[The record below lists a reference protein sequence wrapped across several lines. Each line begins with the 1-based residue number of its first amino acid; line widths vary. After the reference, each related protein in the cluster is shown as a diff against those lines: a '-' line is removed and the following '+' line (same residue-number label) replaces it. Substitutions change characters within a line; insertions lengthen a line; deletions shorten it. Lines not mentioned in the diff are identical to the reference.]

1 MLFINVL
8 KLWREKEI
16 NHLKKGLSVGKVIVL
31 QVINVDNVK
40 GFIDLSNKNIK
51 PEEVDKC
58 NLRYAKSKQV
68 ENIVK
73 LLALRTYK
81 SMEAIYKKVI
91 WPLYKTHN
99 HALDALKEIIVN
111 GNLSILNRLNVNDEI
126 KNELMNI
133 LKKRWKYIPI
143 KIRADFKLTCFN
155 FDGIEAIKEALLKGE
170 KKSTENIQIKLSI
183 IKAPLY
189 RCILTT
195 TNAEKE
201 KGFEI
206 MNQVLEEIKRSIEA
220 RNGNYLLK
228 VNPSFFGEDEESL
241 SEEAEENED
250 ENENNLG
257 IKADFLKFVDEE
269 F

>member
-1 MLFINVL
+1 MKVRIRQIND
-8 KLWREKEI
+8 
-16 NHLKKGLSVGKVIVL
+16 LKKAFPVGKVLVL
-31 QVINVDNVK
+31 QVVGVDNVR
-40 GFIDLSNKNIK
+40 GYIDLSNEFDN

-170 KKSTENIQIKLSI
+170 KKKHRKYS
-183 IKAPLY
+183 
-189 RCILTT
+189 
-195 TNAEKE
+195 
-201 KGFEI
+201 
-206 MNQVLEEIKRSIEA
+206 
-220 RNGNYLLK
+220 
-228 VNPSFFGEDEESL
+228 D
-241 SEEAEENED
+241 
-250 ENENNLG
+250 
-257 IKADFLKFVDEE
+257 
-269 F
+269 

>member
-1 MLFINVL
+1 MLVL
-8 KLWREKEI
+8 RILGI
-16 NHLKKGLSVGKVIVL
+16 
-31 QVINVDNVK
+31 DNVK
-40 GFIDLSNKNIK
+40 GYIDLYNKNIK

-68 ENIVK
+68 ESIVK

-91 WPLYKTHN
+91 WPLYKTYN
-99 HALDALKEIIVN
+99 HALDALKEVIEK

-195 TNAEKE
+195 MNVE

-206 MNQVLEEIKRSIEA
+206 MNQVLEVIKRSIEA

-250 ENENNLG
+250 ENENKLG
-257 IKADFLKFVDEE
+257 IKAHFLKFVDEE

>member
-1 MLFINVL
+1 MEEDEQKQLEQEKLKSMKYRMYENEYPNKYDFVIVSENLYLDIQCKITKPVREDDYVSVYADLLEYLKEGFIIHKGTL
-8 KLWREKEI
+8 I
-16 NHLKKGLSVGKVIVL
+16 NLRKRQINDLKKAFRVGKVLVL
-31 QVINVDNVK
+31 QVINVDDVK
-40 GFIDLSNKNIK
+40 GYIDLYNRFVS

-99 HALDALKEIIVN
+99 HALDALKEIIEK

-133 LKKRWKYIPI
+133 LKKRWIHIPI

-170 KKSTENIQIKLSI
+170 KKST
-183 IKAPLY
+183 
-189 RCILTT
+189 
-195 TNAEKE
+195 
-201 KGFEI
+201 
-206 MNQVLEEIKRSIEA
+206 
-220 RNGNYLLK
+220 
-228 VNPSFFGEDEESL
+228 
-241 SEEAEENED
+241 
-250 ENENNLG
+250 
-257 IKADFLKFVDEE
+257 
-269 F
+269 

>member
-1 MLFINVL
+1 ML
-8 KLWREKEI
+8 
-16 NHLKKGLSVGKVIVL
+16 VL

-40 GFIDLSNKNIK
+40 GFIDLSNKKIK
-51 PEEVDKC
+51 PEEVNKC

-68 ENIVK
+68 ESIVK

-81 SMEAIYKKVI
+81 SMETIYKKVI

-99 HALDALKEIIVN
+99 HALDALKEIIEK

-133 LKKRWKYIPI
+133 LKKSIPI

-155 FDGIEAIKEALLKGE
+155 FDGIEVIKEALLKGE

-201 KGFEI
+201 KWLEI

-241 SEEAEENED
+241 SEEA
-250 ENENNLG
+250 
-257 IKADFLKFVDEE
+257 
-269 F
+269 

>member
-1 MLFINVL
+1 MKNF
-8 KLWREKEI
+8 KLE
-16 NHLKKGLSVGKVIVL
+16 
-31 QVINVDNVK
+31 D
-40 GFIDLSNKNIK
+40 
-51 PEEVDKC
+51 
-58 NLRYAKSKQV
+58 
-68 ENIVK
+68 
-73 LLALRTYK
+73 
-81 SMEAIYKKVI
+81 
-91 WPLYKTHN
+91 
-99 HALDALKEIIVN
+99 
-111 GNLSILNRLNVNDEI
+111 I

-133 LKKRWKYIPI
+133 LKKRWKHIPI

-183 IKAPLY
+183 IKVPLY

-195 TNAEKE
+195 MNVE

-206 MNQVLEEIKRSIEA
+206 MNQVLEEIKRSIVA

-250 ENENNLG
+250 ENENKLG

>member
-68 ENIVK
+68 ESIVK

-81 SMEAIYKKVI
+81 SMETIYKKVI

-99 HALDALKEIIVN
+99 HALDALEEVIEK

-195 TNAEKE
+195 MNVE

-206 MNQVLEEIKRSIEA
+206 MNQVLEVIKTSIEA

-250 ENENNLG
+250 ENENKLG
-257 IKADFLKFVDEE
+257 IKAHFLKFVDEE

>member
-133 LKKRWKYIPI
+133 LKKSIPI
-143 KIRADFKLTCFN
+143 KIRTDFKLTCFN
-155 FDGIEAIKEALLKGE
+155 IDGIEAIKEALLKGE

-195 TNAEKE
+195 MQK
-201 KGFEI
+201 KD
-206 MNQVLEEIKRSIEA
+206 
-220 RNGNYLLK
+220 LK
-228 VNPSFFGEDEESL
+228 L
-241 SEEAEENED
+241 
-250 ENENNLG
+250 
-257 IKADFLKFVDEE
+257 
-269 F
+269 

>member
-1 MLFINVL
+1 MRVRKRQIND
-8 KLWREKEI
+8 
-16 NHLKKGLSVGKVIVL
+16 LKKAFPVGKVLVL
-31 QVINVDNVK
+31 QVVGVDNVR
-40 GFIDLSNKNIK
+40 GYIDLSNEFDN

-99 HALDALKEIIVN
+99 HALDALEEVIEK
-111 GNLSILNRLNVNDEI
+111 GNLSILNRLNINDEI

-133 LKKRWKYIPI
+133 LKKSIPI

-183 IKAPLY
+183 IEAPLY

-228 VNPSFFGEDEESL
+228 VNPSFFEEDEESL
-241 SEEAEENED
+241 SEEA
-250 ENENNLG
+250 
-257 IKADFLKFVDEE
+257 
-269 F
+269 

>member
-1 MLFINVL
+1 MRVRKIQIND
-8 KLWREKEI
+8 
-16 NHLKKGLSVGKVIVL
+16 LKKAFPVGKVLVL
-31 QVINVDNVK
+31 QVVGLKVVGVDNVK
-40 GFIDLSNKNIK
+40 GFIDLSNRFDN

-155 FDGIEAIKEALLKGE
+155 FDGIEEALLKGE
-170 KKSTENIQIKLSI
+170 KKAQKIFRLN
-183 IKAPLY
+183 
-189 RCILTT
+189 
-195 TNAEKE
+195 
-201 KGFEI
+201 
-206 MNQVLEEIKRSIEA
+206 
-220 RNGNYLLK
+220 
-228 VNPSFFGEDEESL
+228 
-241 SEEAEENED
+241 
-250 ENENNLG
+250 
-257 IKADFLKFVDEE
+257 
-269 F
+269 

>member
-1 MLFINVL
+1 MKVRIRQIND
-8 KLWREKEI
+8 
-16 NHLKKGLSVGKVIVL
+16 LKKAFPVGKVLVL
-31 QVINVDNVK
+31 RVVGVDNVK
-40 GFIDLSNKNIK
+40 GYIDLYNRFVS

-81 SMEAIYKKVI
+81 SMETIYKKVI

-99 HALDALKEIIVN
+99 HALDALKEIIVK

-189 RCILTT
+189 RCILITM
-195 TNAEKE
+195 NVE

-206 MNQVLEEIKRSIEA
+206 MNQVLEVIKTSIEA

-241 SEEAEENED
+241 SEEA
-250 ENENNLG
+250 
-257 IKADFLKFVDEE
+257 
-269 F
+269 

>member
-1 MLFINVL
+1 MKVRIRQIND
-8 KLWREKEI
+8 
-16 NHLKKGLSVGKVIVL
+16 LKKAFPVGKVLVL
-31 QVINVDNVK
+31 HVVGVNNVK
-40 GFIDLSNKNIK
+40 GYIHLSNRFDN

-99 HALDALKEIIVN
+99 HALDALKEIIEK

-133 LKKRWKYIPI
+133 LKKSIPI

-195 TNAEKE
+195 MNIE
-201 KGFEI
+201 KGLEI
-206 MNQVLEEIKRSIEA
+206 MNQVLEVIKTSIEA

-241 SEEAEENED
+241 SEEA
-250 ENENNLG
+250 
-257 IKADFLKFVDEE
+257 
-269 F
+269 

>member
-99 HALDALKEIIVN
+99 HALDALEEIIEK

-133 LKKRWKYIPI
+133 LKKSIPI

-155 FDGIEAIKEALLKGE
+155 FDGIEAIEEALLKGE
-170 KKSTENIQIKLSI
+170 IKSTENIQIKLSI

-195 TNAEKE
+195 MNVE

-206 MNQVLEEIKRSIEA
+206 MNQVLEVIKTSIEA

-228 VNPSFFGEDEESL
+228 VNPSFFEEDEESL
-241 SEEAEENED
+241 SEEA
-250 ENENNLG
+250 
-257 IKADFLKFVDEE
+257 
-269 F
+269 

>member
-1 MLFINVL
+1 MLFINIL

-16 NHLKKGLSVGKVIVL
+16 NHLKKVFPVGKVVVL

-40 GFIDLSNKNIK
+40 GFIGFIDLSNKKIK
-51 PEEVDKC
+51 PEEVNKC

-81 SMEAIYKKVI
+81 SMETIYKKVI

-111 GNLSILNRLNVNDEI
+111 GNLSILNRLNINDEI
-126 KNELMNI
+126 KNELINI
-133 LKKRWKYIPI
+133 LKKRWKHIPI

-183 IKAPLY
+183 IKARY
-189 RCILTT
+189 ID
-195 TNAEKE
+195 
-201 KGFEI
+201 I
-206 MNQVLEEIKRSIEA
+206 S
-220 RNGNYLLK
+220 LLQ
-228 VNPSFFGEDEESL
+228 
-241 SEEAEENED
+241 
-250 ENENNLG
+250 
-257 IKADFLKFVDEE
+257 
-269 F
+269 

>member
-16 NHLKKGLSVGKVIVL
+16 NHLKKVFSVGKVLVL

-68 ENIVK
+68 ESIVK

-81 SMEAIYKKVI
+81 SMETIYKKVI

-99 HALDALKEIIVN
+99 HALDALEEVIEK

-170 KKSTENIQIKLSI
+170 KKAQKIFRLN
-183 IKAPLY
+183 
-189 RCILTT
+189 
-195 TNAEKE
+195 
-201 KGFEI
+201 
-206 MNQVLEEIKRSIEA
+206 
-220 RNGNYLLK
+220 
-228 VNPSFFGEDEESL
+228 
-241 SEEAEENED
+241 
-250 ENENNLG
+250 
-257 IKADFLKFVDEE
+257 
-269 F
+269 

>member
-1 MLFINVL
+1 MKIFD
-8 KLWREKEI
+8 
-16 NHLKKGLSVGKVIVL
+16 HLKKVLSVGKVLVL

-81 SMEAIYKKVI
+81 SMETIYKKII

-99 HALDALKEIIVN
+99 HALDALEEVIEK

-126 KNELMNI
+126 KNELMNT
-133 LKKRWKYIPI
+133 LKKSMPI

-195 TNAEKE
+195 MNIE

-206 MNQVLEEIKRSIEA
+206 MNQVLEVIKRSIEA

-228 VNPSFFGEDEESL
+228 VNPSFFGEDEKSL
-241 SEEAEENED
+241 SKEAEENED
-250 ENENNLG
+250 ENENKLG

>member
-1 MLFINVL
+1 MKVRIRQIND
-8 KLWREKEI
+8 
-16 NHLKKGLSVGKVIVL
+16 LKKAFPVGKVLVL

-40 GFIDLSNKNIK
+40 GYIDLSNKNIK

-99 HALDALKEIIVN
+99 HALDALEEVIEK

-133 LKKRWKYIPI
+133 LKKSIPI

-206 MNQVLEEIKRSIEA
+206 MNQVLEEIKRSVEA

-250 ENENNLG
+250 ENENKLG

>member
-1 MLFINVL
+1 MKVRKRQIND
-8 KLWREKEI
+8 
-16 NHLKKGLSVGKVIVL
+16 LKKAFPVGKVLVL
-31 QVINVDNVK
+31 QVVGVDNVR
-40 GFIDLSNKNIK
+40 GYIDLSNGFDN

-99 HALDALKEIIVN
+99 HALDALEEVIEK

-126 KNELMNI
+126 KNELINI
-133 LKKRWKYIPI
+133 LKKRWKHIPI

-195 TNAEKE
+195 MNVE

-206 MNQVLEEIKRSIEA
+206 MNQVLEVIKTSIEA

-228 VNPSFFGEDEESL
+228 VNPSFFGEDEES
-241 SEEAEENED
+241 
-250 ENENNLG
+250 
-257 IKADFLKFVDEE
+257 
-269 F
+269 